1 MIFYID
7 AAKRSAYSNF
17 IERGEI
23 VEPHSSWEAPMTRI
37 ETLARLADLMGLSA
51 RDTVALPTVI
61 TVAAGKVR
69 MAEAAFIAEC
79 AVNAPLRAYLAQVCA
94 TVSPAA

>member
-1 MIFYID
+1 
-7 AAKRSAYSNF
+7 
-17 IERGEI
+17 
-23 VEPHSSWEAPMTRI
+23 MTRI

-61 TVAAGKVR
+61 AVAAGKVR

-79 AVNAPLRAYLAQVCA
+79 AVNAPLRSYLAQVCA